1 MKATLTFDLDSPE
14 DRAAHLRC
22 VKANDLLLFINEF
35 RTQIFAQFKYDEITG
50 KEKEMLFNIIAL
62 LDETLQDYSI
72 DLMELNR

>member
-14 DRAAHLRC
+14 DRDAHLRC
-22 VKANDLLLFINEF
+22 TKALDLVLCLNEF
-35 RTQIFAQFKYDEITG
+35 RTQLFAQFKYDEITG
-50 KEKEMLFNIIAL
+50 KEKEMLFNITAL